1 MALFRGQKLAHRLLT
16 KQVHFFHQTSWNELL
31 SGSLLQP
38 STVRSLSNLKQN
50 FSSTPKIIMDGDPSV
65 AAAASLEIKSAKTN
79 DGDGAPFDVVK
90 SDNQN
95 SSGGSRTDKHKKQ
108 KRGRDWSRNKKKK
121 DSWYRNRG
129 EKRQK
134 TEGDQAIDRP
144 KNSRRQEDWE
154 SKAPQTT
161 PHEGSFAHGDMQKLF
176 NVHVNDTVP
185 KKQVKVRDDAADTT
199 LKIPK
204 RKLGML
210 VSFLGSNY
218 GGFQIN
224 AGQRSLQAEIEL
236 ALYRAGM
243 IAPSNFGWPSK
254 YSWSNSARTD
264 KGVHAAA
271 QVVSLKGEMIFHS
284 ENDDM
289 PISDQLNAMRESV
302 NDHLPDD
309 IRILD
314 FERVTRQFCARTNRD
329 KVRYQVRNRIIKYMM
344 YLCCKF

>member
-1 MALFRGQKLAHRLLT
+1 M
-16 KQVHFFHQTSWNELL
+16 V
-31 SGSLLQP
+31 
-38 STVRSLSNLKQN
+38 
-50 FSSTPKIIMDGDPSV
+50 
-65 AAAASLEIKSAKTN
+65 
-79 DGDGAPFDVVK
+79 
-90 SDNQN
+90 
-95 SSGGSRTDKHKKQ
+95 
-108 KRGRDWSRNKKKK
+108 
-121 DSWYRNRG
+121 
-129 EKRQK
+129 
-134 TEGDQAIDRP
+134 RP

-154 SKAPQTT
+154 SKASQSV
-161 PHEGSFAHGDMQKLF
+161 PHEGSFAHDDMQKFF
-176 NVHVNDTVP
+176 NVEVNVTESNKED
-185 KKQVKVRDDAADTT
+185 KVGDDATDTT
-199 LKIPK
+199 LKVPK

-224 AGQRSLQAEIEL
+224 GGQRSLQAEIEL

-284 ENDDM
+284 ENNNM

-314 FERVTRQFCARTNRD
+314 FERVTRPFCARTNRD
-329 KVRYQVRNRIIKYMM
+329 KVRYQVRHTMHYRTV
-344 YLCCKF
+344 LGLW